1 MAKEELS
8 SKSLNQLKKLQS
20 KIEKEIQSK
29 QDAKT
34 ESKERYQ
41 LIKDDFAQHKREDG
55 RKTFRGVVGYL
66 ECYVRGLPP
75 ITRSKFFARFGITGR
90 RAKVTPQLVDQVKAD
105 LAAGK
110 NLKAAGKAAALSIAT
125 IQKIKNGEY
134 DD

>member
-1 MAKEELS
+1 MATEELS

-29 QDAKT
+29 QDAHT

-41 LIKDDFAQHKREDG
+41 LIKDDYAQHKREDG
-55 RKTFRGVVGYL
+55 RKTFRGVVSYL

-90 RAKVTPQLVDQVKAD
+90 RAKVTAQLVEQVKAD

-110 NLKAAGKAAALSIAT
+110 TLKAAGEAAALSIAT
-125 IQKIKNGEY
+125 IQKIKTGEY
-134 DD
+134 DG